1 MKRFG
6 AFFIVIIILVVGV
19 FIIKNNLEKKYEI
32 KIEEISNFK
41 YYIFKDNNLYGV
53 IDENGEIILE
63 ASFDKI
69 IIPNPSI
76 DLFACYKDEK
86 VNIINSKNEIIL
98 DKFDSVEPIKLKNVA
113 NTLSYEK
120 SVLKYKKEGKYG
132 LIGFDGNIITK
143 NLYDS
148 LENLQPTEG
157 KFLVSQNNKYGVIDL
172 NGNKLVDTKYDQC
185 NSDEYYS
192 KDNGYIKSGFIIIN
206 KTDDGYKYGYIN
218 YNGKKILDIKYN
230 DIERV
235 QLIDDN
241 KLYLIASNNGK
252 YGFYNKSKKILDN
265 DYQEIIYDDN
275 VNLLMLQ
282 KNKKYGVA
290 SLDGKILVDV
300 NCDEIS
306 SRGIYFYTTN
316 SGTNKVYDSNANIID
331 INFNSSVYN
340 TQSDDYKIS
349 TILNNNITYYG
360 ILDKNGNKLVE
371 DKYRYLEYLYKNYF
385 TAIDD
390 EGKIG
395 IINSNG
401 KTILDMKYSSIQ
413 KIKEKNIIQT
423 IDDNGV
429 SEFYSETMDKVLEL
443 EKPNISIQDDYVII
457 SNETNKTYLDNQGN
471 IINDIS
477 NLKKENY
484 PDQIKDFKKEIFTLE
499 DIYYVKE

>member
-1 MKRFG
+1 M
-6 AFFIVIIILVVGV
+6 
-19 FIIKNNLEKKYEI
+19 
-32 KIEEISNFK
+32 
-41 YYIFKDNNLYGV
+41 
-53 IDENGEIILE
+53 
-63 ASFDKI
+63 
-69 IIPNPSI
+69 
-76 DLFACYKDEK
+76 
-86 VNIINSKNEIIL
+86 
-98 DKFDSVEPIKLKNVA
+98 
-113 NTLSYEK
+113 
-120 SVLKYKKEGKYG
+120 
-132 LIGFDGNIITK
+132 
-143 NLYDS
+143 
-148 LENLQPTEG
+148 
-157 KFLVSQNNKYGVIDL
+157 VSQNNKYGVIDL

-185 NSDEYYS
+185 YSDEYYS

-206 KTDDGYKYGYIN
+206 KTDDGYKYGYIS

-230 DIERV
+230 DIERI

-265 DYQEIIYDDN
+265 DYQEIVYDDN

-457 SNETNKTYLDNQGN
+457 SNETNKIYLDNQGN

-477 NLKKENY
+477 NLKKENF
-484 PDQIKDFKKEIFTLE
+484 PDKIKEFKKEIFTLE
-499 DIYYVKE
+499 DIYYVEE